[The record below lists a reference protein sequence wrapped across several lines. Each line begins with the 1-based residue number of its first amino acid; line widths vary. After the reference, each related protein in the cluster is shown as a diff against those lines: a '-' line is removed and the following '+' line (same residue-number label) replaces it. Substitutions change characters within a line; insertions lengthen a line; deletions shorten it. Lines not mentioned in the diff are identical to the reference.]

1 MKKAASILL
10 FVLLYVS
17 FETHAQKSCTGVITS
32 VKGKLFT
39 ITSEDVMDV
48 PSKTDTVSVSK
59 DISGTKNPFGITVKS
74 GWMGVADAMFVSQ
87 KGKSLTFKIT
97 KETSSILI
105 NGKKTVHFVSGKKM
119 KIEWK

>member
-10 FVLLYVS
+10 FIAFFMS
-17 FETHAQKSCTGVITS
+17 FEIQAQKSCTGVITS
-32 VKGKLFT
+32 VKGEIFT
-39 ITSEDVMDV
+39 ITSTDAKDV
-48 PSKTDTVSVSK
+48 PSKTDTCSVSK

-87 KGKSLTFKIT
+87 KGNTLTFKIT
-97 KETSSILI
+97 KETSSIVI
-105 NGKKTVHFVSGKKM
+105 NGKKTVHFVNGKKM

>member
-87 KGKSLTFKIT
+87 KGKTLTFKIT
-97 KETSSILI
+97 KETSSIVI
-105 NGKKTVHFVSGKKM
+105 NGKKTVHFVNGKKM

>member
-1 MKKAASILL
+1 MKKTAPILLFILL
-10 FVLLYVS
+10 FVG
-17 FETHAQKSCTGVITS
+17 FTANAQKSCTGIITT
-32 VKGKLFT
+32 VKGNIFT
-39 ITSEDVMDV
+39 IKSDDVKEI

-87 KGKSLTFKIT
+87 KGNLLTFKIT
-97 KETSSILI
+97 KETSSIVI
-105 NGKKTVHFVSGKKM
+105 NGKKTVHFVNGKKM

>member
-10 FVLLYVS
+10 FVLLCVS
-17 FETHAQKSCTGVITS
+17 FETQAQKSCTGVITS

-39 ITSEDVMDV
+39 ITSEDVKDL

-87 KGKSLTFKIT
+87 KGKTLTFKIT
-97 KETSSILI
+97 KETSNIVI
-105 NGKKTVHFVSGKKM
+105 NGKKTVHFVNGKKM